1 VGGLGLLWNG
11 FGAFDYLMT
20 HLQGDAY
27 LRGIGMT
34 DPQIAYFQAM
44 PAWMTAAWAVG
55 VWGALLGT
63 VLLLLRTRLALPVF
77 IASLAGLLVGL
88 VYAYGLSDGGAL
100 MGTMGM
106 VMNAVILAGCL
117 FFVWYAWRSVKTG
130 VLR

>member
-27 LRGIGMT
+27 LSGIGMT

-106 VMNAVILAGCL
+106 VMNAVILAGSL